1 MDNSESNNDRIFI
14 PYGIKIEKEIFSG
27 FGKKEVKH
35 FLMSILVTAV
45 LAAALYF
52 LTANPFITVVVAF
65 VGIGGG
71 YNASIR
77 KAYSQS
83 MIEIVKSIIVYHRTQ
98 QKFEYVYQN
107 SAMKHLTE
115 TQDFETLSPK
125 NENNTGGENG
135 NSGNNDNS
143 SSGTDN

>member
-35 FLMSILVTAV
+35 LLMSILVTAV

-98 QKFEYVYQN
+98 QSFEYVYH
-107 SAMKHLTE
+107 SGLMKDFTE
-115 TQDFETLSPK
+115 ENMTSSPGNK
-125 NENNTGGENG
+125 NDIGGENG